1 MAPDPHHQRSF
12 AYLSMFTFFMLLLVC
27 GDNFLVMFIG
37 WEGVGVTSYL
47 LISFWFTRVQ
57 ATKSALQAIL
67 VNRVGDWA
75 FLIGLFGLFWL
86 FGTLEYS
93 TLFSIAPMIH
103 EALFTLVALG
113 LLVGAMAKSAQIGLH
128 TWLPNAM
135 EGPTPVSALLHAAT
149 MVVAG
154 VFLLLRVSPLLEYS
168 ETALLLLLWIG
179 SLTAFMAATT
189 GLFQNDLKRVIAYST
204 CSQLGMLMVACGLSQ
219 YNAALFHLVNHA
231 FFKALLFLSAGAVIH
246 ALNDEQDLRK
256 YGGLVTLLPFC
267 YILMLIGSFSLMALP
282 FLTGYY
288 SKEVIILSSYA
299 AYSISGHL
307 AYWISTVAAAFTAL
321 YSIRSLYLTFLSRP
335 NGPKANYLSVHEPP
349 VVMALPLAVLALF
362 SLFFGYV
369 TQQLFVSP
377 GSAIFGN
384 ALFQHPTHV
393 IEGEWSIPLLN
404 RLLPV
409 VGALLAPLLLLA
421 LYTAFPGFLIGLLST
436 KVGKGLYRFFNRAYL
451 FDGLY
456 ARLAALLLEFGYIT
470 AKTIDRGVL
479 ELLGPY
485 GLTNLLSQ
493 TARNWAKLDTGFIPH
508 YTLLMLIGLLAFI
521 MFVFYL
527 PDPRLFLL
535 CLILVVLLT

>member
-1 MAPDPHHQRSF
+1 
-12 AYLSMFTFFMLLLVC
+12 L
-27 GDNFLVMFIG
+27 
-37 WEGVGVTSYL
+37 
-47 LISFWFTRVQ
+47 
-57 ATKSALQAIL
+57 
-67 VNRVGDWA
+67 
-75 FLIGLFGLFWL
+75 
-86 FGTLEYS
+86 
-93 TLFSIAPMIH
+93 
-103 EALFTLVALG
+103 
-113 LLVGAMAKSAQIGLH
+113 
-128 TWLPNAM
+128 
-135 EGPTPVSALLHAAT
+135 PTPVSALLHAAT

-154 VFLLLRVSPLLEYS
+154 VFLLLRISPLLEYS

-267 YILMLIGSFSLMALP
+267 YVLMLIGSFSLMALP

-307 AYWISTVAAAFTAL
+307 AYWISTVAATFTAL
-321 YSIRSLYLTFLSRP
+321 YSVRSLYLTFLGRP

-349 VVMALPLAVLALF
+349 LVMALPLAILALF

-369 TQQLFVSP
+369 TQQLFVGP

-384 ALFQHPTHV
+384 ALFQHPNHI

-404 RLLPV
+404 RILPV
-409 VGALLAPLLLLA
+409 AGALFTPLLLIV
-421 LYTAFPGFLIGLLST
+421 LYSSFPGFLIRLLST
-436 KVGKGLYRFFNRAYL
+436 KVGKGFYLFFNRAYL

-456 ARLAALLLEFGYIT
+456 ARLAALFLEFGYTT
-470 AKTIDRGVL
+470 AKTIDKGVL

-521 MFVFYL
+521 IFVFYL

-535 CLILVVLLT
+535 CLILVILLT

>member
-1 MAPDPHHQRSF
+1 M
-12 AYLSMFTFFMLLLVC
+12 
-27 GDNFLVMFIG
+27 
-37 WEGVGVTSYL
+37 
-47 LISFWFTRVQ
+47 
-57 ATKSALQAIL
+57 

-103 EALFTLVALG
+103 ETLFTLIALG
-113 LLVGAMAKSAQIGLH
+113 LLIGAMAKSAQIGLH

-154 VFLLLRVSPLLEYS
+154 VFLFLRISPLLEYS
-168 ETALLLLLWIG
+168 ETALILLLWIG

-267 YILMLIGSFSLMALP
+267 YVLMLIGSFSLMALP

-321 YSIRSLYLTFLSRP
+321 YSIRSLYLTFLGRP
-335 NGPKANYLSVHEPP
+335 NGPKVNYLSVHEPP
-349 VVMALPLAVLALF
+349 LIMALPLAILAIF
-362 SLFFGYV
+362 SIFFGYI
-369 TQQLFVSP
+369 TQQLFVGP

-384 ALFQHPTHV
+384 ALFQHPNHFT
-393 IEGEWSIPLLN
+393 EGEWSIPLLN

-409 VGALLAPLLLLA
+409 AGALFAPLLLLV
-421 LYTAFPGFLIGLLST
+421 LYSYFPGSLIGLLST
-436 KVGKGLYRFFNRAYL
+436 KIGKGFYRFFNRAYL

-456 ARLAALLLEFGYIT
+456 ARLAALFLEFGYTT
-470 AKTIDRGVL
+470 AKTIDKGVL

-521 MFVFYL
+521 IFIFYL

>member
-1 MAPDPHHQRSF
+1 M
-12 AYLSMFTFFMLLLVC
+12 
-27 GDNFLVMFIG
+27 
-37 WEGVGVTSYL
+37 
-47 LISFWFTRVQ
+47 
-57 ATKSALQAIL
+57 
-67 VNRVGDWA
+67 
-75 FLIGLFGLFWL
+75 
-86 FGTLEYS
+86 
-93 TLFSIAPMIH
+93 
-103 EALFTLVALG
+103 
-113 LLVGAMAKSAQIGLH
+113 
-128 TWLPNAM
+128 
-135 EGPTPVSALLHAAT
+135 PTPVSALLHAAT

-154 VFLLLRVSPLLEYS
+154 VFLLLRISPLLEYS
-168 ETALLLLLWIG
+168 ETSLLLLLWIG

-321 YSIRSLYLTFLSRP
+321 YSVRSLYLTFLGRP

-349 VVMALPLAVLALF
+349 LVMALPLAVLALF

-369 TQQLFVSP
+369 TQQLFVGP

-384 ALFQHPTHV
+384 ALFQHPSHV

-404 RLLPV
+404 RVLPV
-409 VGALLAPLLLLA
+409 VGALVAPLLLLA
-421 LYTAFPGFLIGLLST
+421 LYSSFPGFLIGLLST

-493 TARNWAKLDTGFIPH
+493 AARDWAKLDTGFIPH
-508 YTLLMLIGLLAFI
+508 YTLLMLIGLLAFLI
-521 MFVFYL
+521 FVFYL

-535 CLILVVLLT
+535 CLILVVLLA

>member
-1 MAPDPHHQRSF
+1 
-12 AYLSMFTFFMLLLVC
+12 
-27 GDNFLVMFIG
+27 
-37 WEGVGVTSYL
+37 
-47 LISFWFTRVQ
+47 
-57 ATKSALQAIL
+57 L
-67 VNRVGDWA
+67 VNRIGDWA

-103 EALFTLVALG
+103 EAIFTLIAVG
-113 LLVGAMAKSAQIGLH
+113 LLIGAMAKSAQIGLH

-154 VFLLLRVSPLLEYS
+154 VFLLLRISPLLEYS

-179 SLTAFMAATT
+179 SLTAFLAATT

-267 YILMLIGSFSLMALP
+267 YILMLIGSLSLMALP

-307 AYWISTVAAAFTAL
+307 AYWISTVAATFTAL
-321 YSIRSLYLTFLSRP
+321 YSVRSLY
-335 NGPKANYLSVHEPP
+335 
-349 VVMALPLAVLALF
+349 
-362 SLFFGYV
+362 
-369 TQQLFVSP
+369 
-377 GSAIFGN
+377 
-384 ALFQHPTHV
+384 
-393 IEGEWSIPLLN
+393 
-404 RLLPV
+404 
-409 VGALLAPLLLLA
+409 
-421 LYTAFPGFLIGLLST
+421 
-436 KVGKGLYRFFNRAYL
+436 
-451 FDGLY
+451 
-456 ARLAALLLEFGYIT
+456 
-470 AKTIDRGVL
+470 
-479 ELLGPY
+479 
-485 GLTNLLSQ
+485 
-493 TARNWAKLDTGFIPH
+493 
-508 YTLLMLIGLLAFI
+508 
-521 MFVFYL
+521 
-527 PDPRLFLL
+527 
-535 CLILVVLLT
+535 